1 MADSGKALKKRIEDI
16 VKSRKEKPEEV
27 PTFRGG
33 RSWNQI
39 ADDFCT
45 KLLKKL
51 EKDQVKSVTLPGLV
65 MREMAGDPD
74 NLSFRGRCRVHG
86 IKIKKDW
93 YTNAYVVEKF
103 NVAEEELRKLGKT
116 TDTGMQ

>member
-1 MADSGKALKKRIEDI
+1 MTDASKALKKRIEDI

-45 KLLKKL
+45 KLIRKL

-65 MREMAGDPD
+65 MREMTGEPD
-74 NLSFRGRCRVHG
+74 NPSFRGRCRIHG
-86 IKIKKDW
+86 IKIKKDL
-93 YTNAYVVEKF
+93 YTNAYVIEKF
-103 NVAEEELRKLGKT
+103 NVVEEELKRLGKK
-116 TDTGMQ
+116 TDIGMQ